1 MSPPR
6 HVVAR
11 ERAVRLENEKNTMD
25 YYNAMRCVY
34 ACDRSASFF

>member
-11 ERAVRLENEKNTMD
+11 ERGAVRLENEKNTMD

-34 ACDRSASFF
+34 A